1 MVKGAD
7 QTFTNN
13 LHSGLHFFTI
23 EATYHEHDPEF
34 AHRVS
39 KAQHNIRNVPPDG
52 HWRYY
57 CHKCIER
64 DARWVL
70 VLTAAADQIS
80 RPYTRTIGR
89 NTRQARPGRRAI
101 GSRFGSALTETIFS
115 FPLLV
120 SHLCPQ
126 EDGQAVAQLS
136 AYSLSRTVVGCSQA
150 CPPDDMRYQKE
161 KIQAEPPV
169 LV

>member
-1 MVKGAD
+1 MYPRMAIGDITV
-7 QTFTNN
+7 TNAS
-13 LHSGLHFFTI
+13 SGTHV
-23 EATYHEHDPEF
+23 A
-34 AHRVS
+34 
-39 KAQHNIRNVPPDG
+39 
-52 HWRYY
+52 
-57 CHKCIER
+57 
-64 DARWVL
+64 VL

-126 EDGQAVAQLS
+126 EDGQAVAQPS
-136 AYSLSRTVVGCSQA
+136 AYSLSRTVVRCSQA

>member
-1 MVKGAD
+1 
-7 QTFTNN
+7 TNAS
-13 LHSGLHFFTI
+13 SGTHV
-23 EATYHEHDPEF
+23 A
-34 AHRVS
+34 
-39 KAQHNIRNVPPDG
+39 
-52 HWRYY
+52 
-57 CHKCIER
+57 
-64 DARWVL
+64 VL

-80 RPYTRTIGR
+80 RPNTR
-89 NTRQARPGRRAI
+89 NTRQARPGRRPI
-101 GSRFGSALTETIFS
+101 ESPFGSALTETIFS

-126 EDGQAVAQLS
+126 EDGQAVAQPS
-136 AYSLSRTVVGCSQA
+136 AYSLSRTVVRCSQS